1 MRTSRT
7 TWVPEGRTRWRRFTA
22 ATSIVT
28 VLAAGLVYLTATGAI
43 AVSLQISG
51 IPFKLSASNMSGDNF
66 VQYATVHAVSNANSS
81 ALLQMAGVPADA
93 SQASGGDVYDAATV
107 TVLGSASIE
116 NLHQTVCAPIPGM
129 GFLPKNKLLVTI
141 DGGRSAGEPVT
152 ATNMVVDAPL
162 MTAGS
167 ATFKNILIGQDLG
180 KALGGSTNGN
190 FAQQADHVSINDL
203 HQVAIG
209 TTAGEF
215 KLTGLGLS
223 ATFVASCP

>member
-1 MRTSRT
+1 MAT
-7 TWVPEGRTRWRRFTA
+7 T
-22 ATSIVT
+22 IVT
-28 VLAAGLVYLTATGAI
+28 AMAAGLVYLTASGAI

-51 IPFKLSASNMSGDNF
+51 IPFKLSASNLSGDGF
-66 VQYATVHAVSNANSS
+66 VQYATVHAVSNGSS
-81 ALLQMAGVPADA
+81 SGLLQMAGVPADA
-93 SQASGGDVYDAATV
+93 SQKNGNDAYDAATV

-129 GFLPKNKLLVTI
+129 GFLPKSNLLVTI

-152 ATNMVVDAPL
+152 AQNMVVDAPL

-167 ATFKNILIGQDLG
+167 ATFTNILIGQDLG
-180 KALGGSTNGN
+180 KAMGGDSNGN

-209 TTAGEF
+209 TTAGQF

-223 ATFVASCP
+223 ATFTGSCP

>member
-1 MRTSRT
+1 MRTTRNT
-7 TWVPEGRTRWRRFTA
+7 PAPEGRTRWRRFTA
-22 ATSIVT
+22 ATTIVT
-28 VLAAGLVYLTATGAI
+28 VMAAGLIYLTATGAI

-51 IPFKLSASNMSGDNF
+51 IPFKLSASNLSGDNF
-66 VQYATVHAVSNANSS
+66 VQYATVHAVSNANSG

-93 SQASGGDVYDAATV
+93 SQKYGSDVYDAATV
-107 TVLGSASIE
+107 TVLGKASIE

-167 ATFKNILIGQDLG
+167 ATFTNILIGQDLG

-203 HQVAIG
+203 NQVAIG
-209 TTAGEF
+209 TSAGEF

-223 ATFVASCP
+223 ATFVATCP